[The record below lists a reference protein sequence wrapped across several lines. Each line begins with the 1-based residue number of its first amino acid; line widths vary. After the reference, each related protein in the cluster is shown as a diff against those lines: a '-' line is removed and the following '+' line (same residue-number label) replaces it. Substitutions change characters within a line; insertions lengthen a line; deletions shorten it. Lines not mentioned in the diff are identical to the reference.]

1 MSVDTQLSAP
11 LRSAAEAQAYKL
23 QRRHARQLSVF
34 DPEMVRQATIRSF
47 AMLDP
52 RSMMRNPV
60 MFLVEIG
67 TVLTAIVTVQS
78 IVTGAST
85 GLIIYQAALTLLLL
99 LTVLFANFAE
109 ALAEARGKA
118 QADSLRATRQDT
130 PACRLDNLQSQEGE
144 YVPSTKLR
152 SGDLVLVET
161 GQVIP
166 ADGEVVAGVASVDE
180 SAITGESTP

>member
-1 MSVDTQLSAP
+1 MTVDAQISTPQ
-11 LRSAAEAQAYKL
+11 RSRGRGQAYKM
-23 QRRHARQLSVF
+23 QRRRARRLSIF
-34 DPEMVRQATIRSF
+34 DPEMVRQAAVRSF

-60 MFLVEIG
+60 MFLVEVG

-78 IVTGAST
+78 IVAGAAT
-85 GLIIYQAALTLLLL
+85 GLIVYQAALTLLLL

-130 PACRLDNLQSQEGE
+130 PAYRLDSLESQNGE
-144 YVPSTKLR
+144 FVPST
-152 SGDLVLVET
+152 SCA
-161 GQVIP
+161 P
-166 ADGEVVAGVASVDE
+166 AILYWSRRAR
-180 SAITGESTP
+180 